1 MYLYVLRYLIMKQT
15 FYILKNNSGSEG
27 TFLIDGEYKSIF
39 PGEKIELTKRP
50 VNKTENV
57 TLVIYKKNVG
67 DSPILNKI
75 KR

>member
-1 MYLYVLRYLIMKQT
+1 MKQT

-39 PGEKIELTKRP
+39 PGEKIELTKKP

-57 TLVIYKKNVG
+57 TLVIYRKNVG

>member
-1 MYLYVLRYLIMKQT
+1 MYLYSLRYLIMKQT

-57 TLVIYKKNVG
+57 TLVIYRKNVG

>member
-1 MYLYVLRYLIMKQT
+1 MKQT

-57 TLVIYKKNVG
+57 TLVIYRKNVG